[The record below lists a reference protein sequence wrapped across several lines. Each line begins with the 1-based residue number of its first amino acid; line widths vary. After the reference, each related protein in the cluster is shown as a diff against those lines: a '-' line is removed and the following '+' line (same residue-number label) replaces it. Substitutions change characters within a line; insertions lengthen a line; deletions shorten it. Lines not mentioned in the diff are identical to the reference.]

1 MSIRLEN
8 VSKSFDDKVIF
19 DDFSYEFPKNGVVAV
34 TGTTGCGKT
43 TLLRLIMGLEK
54 ADSGAVLGNDC
65 AFAPVFQKSRLLP
78 GQTALENIL
87 FVTGKSG
94 EQAAVDM
101 LCAVGLS
108 GEENTRE
115 DELSGG
121 MAQRVALARALVCDG
136 VLVLDEPFKGL
147 DENTKKSILPLITE
161 RAKKDLV
168 IMVTHDADDVVSLS
182 AQELK
187 L

>member
-1 MSIRLEN
+1 MSIRVDN
-8 VSKSFDDKVIF
+8 VSKSFGDKVVL
-19 DDFSYEFPKNGVVAV
+19 DGFSYKFPDNGVVAI

-43 TLLRLIMGLEK
+43 TLLRIIMGLEK

-65 AFAPVFQKSRLLP
+65 TFAPVFQETRLLP
-78 GQTALENIL
+78 GKTALENIL

-94 EQAAVDM
+94 AQVATDM

-121 MAQRVALARALVCDG
+121 MVQRVALARAFVCDG
-136 VLVLDEPFKGL
+136 VLVLDEPFKGI

-168 IMVTHDADDVVSLS
+168 IIVTHDPDDVFSLS
-182 AQELK
+182 AQEIK